1 VALARCWRFSVEDR
15 CLQTVPGH
23 MPSTSDNAVYNARIP
38 HMHAPSSWFSPAACF
53 LVLMLL
59 SAPKILASE
68 WHAPEEQLARRIASV
83 TGPGAVAL
91 NLVNRSSLS
100 SADLAEIHRG
110 ISVELA
116 ALGIRFVS
124 ENQFAATVQITLS
137 ENLQNYVWVAEIHQ
151 GNNEPTVVMVVTPR
165 STPVPVEH
173 PASALTIQKKLLWV
187 DENRILDVALVN
199 SNPQHLILLE
209 PDSVVLLKFQD
220 GRWQPEQSMALAHS
234 HPWPRDLRGRL
245 ALRKDHL
252 LDAYLPGVLCK
263 SAATAPLGLNCYES
277 DDPWPLG
284 SDQSGLSAFFAP
296 TRNFFTG
303 ALSPGIEKQTS
314 VGAFYSAAVLPRDK
328 YKLWIFAAVDGQV
341 HLVDGVTDQTAGRL
355 NWGSDIASVQSGC
368 GLGWQVLVTGS
379 ADGAGDTVRAF
390 EIADREAVAVSQPAE
405 FNGGITALWADS
417 DGTGAVAVS
426 LNSETGRYEAYRL
439 SIACSR

>member
-1 VALARCWRFSVEDR
+1 MASANE
-15 CLQTVPGH
+15 
-23 MPSTSDNAVYNARIP
+23 NAVYNARIP
-38 HMHAPSSWFSPAACF
+38 HMDAPSSWFSRAACF

-59 SAPKILASE
+59 SAPKILASD
-68 WHAPEEQLARRIASV
+68 WRAPEEQLARKIASV

-91 NLVNRSSLS
+91 NVVNRSSLS
-100 SADLAEIHRG
+100 AGDLAEIHRG
-110 ISVELA
+110 ISIELA
-116 ALGIRFVS
+116 ALGLRFVN
-124 ENQFAATVQITLS
+124 EDQGAATVEITLS

-151 GNNEPTVVMVVTPR
+151 GNNEPSIVMVATPR
-165 STPVPVEH
+165 SSPVVTEH

-187 DENRILDVALVN
+187 DQNRILDAALVN
-199 SNPQHLILLE
+199 SNPPHLILLE
-209 PDSVVLLKFQD
+209 PDSVVVLKFQD

-252 LDAYLPGVLCK
+252 FDAYLPGVLCR
-263 SAATAPLGLNCYES
+263 STTAAPQGLNCYES

-284 SDQSGLSAFFAP
+284 ADQSGVSVFFAP

-303 ALSPGIEKQTS
+303 ALSPGIEKQTA
-314 VGAFYSAAVLPRDK
+314 VKPFYSAAMLPRDK

-341 HLVDGVTDQTAGRL
+341 HFVDGFTDQTAGRL

-368 GLGWQVLVTGS
+368 GLGWQVLVTESG
-379 ADGAGDTVRAF
+379 DGAGDAVRAF
-390 EIADREAVAVSQPAE
+390 EIADREPVAASQPAD

-417 DGTGAVAVS
+417 EGTGAIAVS
-426 LNSETGRYEAYRL
+426 QNSETGKYEAYRL